1 MLSMVLLLPPK
12 PQLLFLAA
20 ALLLLL
26 LLPTRIKCPIPNSH
40 SSCSSSYSCC
50 CRYCPAPATSVHA
63 VLALTEDVLVSANS
77 TTCTF
82 EKPSSKARR
91 LWRSSA
97 DMIDRKSSSSSGV
110 PGEYQVLLWIM
121 LGVLGSYKRLPVQV
135 CGCRCRND
143 PEFNLPF
150 SAAKQR
156 L

>member
-26 LLPTRIKCPIPNSH
+26 LLPTRINAPIPNSH
-40 SSCSSSYSCC
+40 SSCSSSYSCY
-50 CRYCPAPATSVHA
+50 CRYCPAPGTSAHA

-82 EKPSSKARR
+82 QTLQQKQDSARR

-110 PGEYQVLLWIM
+110 PGEYQVLLWIA
-121 LGVLGSYKRLPVQV
+121 LSWLQNNVFRV
-135 CGCRCRND
+135 D
-143 PEFNLPF
+143 
-150 SAAKQR
+150 
-156 L
+156 